1 MELTLSLERIVSRL
15 RGLNVAWRGTLL
27 ALLAFVLLSVI
38 FTNLT
43 WVATTWTAVLAR
55 MAVTLL
61 LVALVA
67 FTLPHSQ
74 GSRLGLAGAIF
85 AIVYG
90 TMYLLP
96 ATETTYV
103 SWVLPLSLAISMV
116 FSGAI
121 ITLVFSLAAS
131 TLFSPSTTGAAP
143 SSALRLRMGR
153 TEWVEKLLVLAV
165 LWTFL
170 FILVGSL
177 VYTPIAKALD
187 PAGYAAESASVTNS
201 SLALLSQPL
210 WGIAWAMLAVPL
222 IRSLKLGWRWTALA
236 LGCFLGALM
245 GADMILATGMSFGLQ
260 LGHFA
265 ESVTESFAF
274 GALAVWVLQRHG
286 RLYTPADQAATE
298 PLRGR
303 RRAAVH

>member
-1 MELTLSLERIVSRL
+1 MELTHSLERLVSRL
-15 RGLNVAWRGTLL
+15 RGLNFAWRSAVL
-27 ALLAFVLLSVI
+27 ALLAFVLLSVS
-38 FTNLT
+38 FSNLT
-43 WVATTWTAVLAR
+43 WVATTWTAILAR
-55 MAVTLL
+55 MAVTLV

-67 FTLPHSQ
+67 FTLPHCQ
-74 GSRLGLAGAIF
+74 GTRLGLAGAIF

-103 SWVLPLSLAISMV
+103 SSVLPLSLAISMV
-116 FSGAI
+116 YSGAI

-131 TLFSPSTTGAAP
+131 TLFSPSPTGAEP
-143 SSALRLRMGR
+143 SSSLRLRMCR

-170 FILVGSL
+170 FILAGSL

-187 PAGYAAESASVTNS
+187 PAGYAAESASVTNPT
-201 SLALLSQPL
+201 LALLSQPV
-210 WGIAWAMLAVPL
+210 WGIAWALLAVPL
-222 IRSLKLGWRWTALA
+222 IRSLKSDWRWTALT
-236 LGCFLGALM
+236 LGGFLGALM

-286 RLYTPADQAATE
+286 RLYSPTDRAAAE
-298 PLRGR
+298 PVRGR
-303 RRAAVH
+303 RRVAVH